1 MVGFANERTLK
12 KVGGGLYDAAG
23 QAAQAS
29 TTARVHQGL
38 VERSNVEPVIEIT
51 HMIEVLRAYQM
62 SSDLTKSGE
71 DLLKQA
77 IEKLGAV
84 PNA

>member
-1 MVGFANERTLK
+1 V
-12 KVGGGLYDAAG
+12 
-23 QAAQAS
+23 Q
-29 TTARVHQGL
+29 
-38 VERSNVEPVIEIT
+38 
-51 HMIEVLRAYQM
+51 RAYQM

-84 PNA
+84 PTA

>member
-1 MVGFANERTLK
+1 M
-12 KVGGGLYDAAG
+12 GGSFYDAGG
-23 QAAQAS
+23 QTAQAS
-29 TTARVHQGL
+29 TTARVRQGL
-38 VERSNVEPVIEIT
+38 VERSNVEPVIEIA
-51 HMIEVLRAYQM
+51 HMVEVLRAYQM